1 MGTQHDKNALHGH
14 VAQGDAEYILGIK
27 AKYDHDSAG
36 NVPMFIRVVVL
47 EVISDPAMIDET
59 KLSFWEH
66 ELKVGNIKYA
76 AVAPRNAIIA
86 KRVLGNDASASE
98 KTMVLYPFFPPHI
111 AFPAKPGEHVWAVFE
126 QPDAKVNEIGYW
138 MCRIVDPNFVEDV
151 NQTHSNRQ
159 FDKSF
164 RPSIKDTFDGTDDP
178 KYEFQNGVIDTEDGE
193 RYTVAGT
200 ASIDGDEKS
209 YERLLKDTDASKI
222 VQYEAVPRYR
232 KRPGDIAFEGTNN
245 TLIVLG
251 TDRTGPVSDYDTDQ
265 NKGKIPK
272 PTNDDISTGAAGSID
287 IVVGRGQTDET
298 LGKEVENSL
307 GRKELGKS
315 KKELADK
322 EGDVDFK
329 TDSSRILVAMK
340 TKVDKNLK
348 LDGFNKSIKVKTVE
362 DSSGGDAVIVAK
374 SDKVRIVG
382 RSDVELLV
390 TGIKKVDGKGHPI
403 EKTSPS
409 DWAAFI
415 INSEGTVYAQPA
427 KGQSFDVETDTSS
440 FKVNPQNIEAK
451 TATAS
456 LTVDP
461 ATIQAFASM
470 VTAGDAGATPVAHST
485 EVLVALAAIVVRA
498 NAVGALLQ
506 SLPSY
511 TLFAQAAAP
520 LYIAE
525 ASAISAIIATLPTKK
540 FTAT

>member
-1 MGTQHDKNALHGH
+1 MGTQFDRNALHGQ
-14 VAQGDAEYILGIK
+14 VAQGDAEYILGVK
-27 AKYDHDSAG
+27 AKYEQGSAG
-36 NVPMFIRVVVL
+36 NVPMFLRVVVL
-47 EVISDPAMIDET
+47 EVISDPSAIDET

-76 AVAPRNAIIA
+76 SVAPRNAIIA

-138 MCRIVDPNFVEDV
+138 MCRIVDPSFVEDV
-151 NQTHSNRQ
+151 NHTHSNRQ
-159 FDKSF
+159 FDGSF
-164 RPSIKDTFDGTDDP
+164 RPGIKDTFEGTDAP
-178 KYEFQNGVIDTEDGE
+178 KYEFQNGAIGTKDSE

-251 TDRTGPVSDYDTDQ
+251 TDRTGPASDYDVDQ
-265 NKGKIPK
+265 NKGKVPK
-272 PTNDDISTGAAGSID
+272 PTNDDVSTGNAGSID

-298 LGKEVENSL
+298 FGNEVENSL

-315 KKELADK
+315 RKELADK
-322 EGDVDFK
+322 EGDVDLK

-340 TKVDKNLK
+340 THVDKNMK
-348 LDGFNKSIKVKTVE
+348 LDGFNKAIKAKALE
-362 DSSGGDAVIVAK
+362 DSSSGDAAIVAK

-382 RSDVELLV
+382 RSDIELLV
-390 TGIKKVDGKGHPI
+390 TGISKVDGKGHPI
-403 EKTSPS
+403 EKTGSS

-427 KGQSFDVETDTSS
+427 KGQSFEVETDASS

-451 TATAS
+451 TSTAS

-461 ATIQAFASM
+461 ADIKAFAPM
-470 VTAGDAGATPVAHST
+470 VSAGDEGATPVAHSI

-511 TLFAQAAAP
+511 ALFAQAAAP

-525 ASAISAIIATLPTKK
+525 AAAITAILPTLATKK

>member
-1 MGTQHDKNALHGH
+1 MGTQHDKNALHGQ
-14 VAQGDAEYILGIK
+14 VAQGDADYILGVK
-27 AKYDHDSAG
+27 AKYDQGGAG
-36 NVPMFIRVVVL
+36 NVPMFLRFVVL
-47 EVISDPAMIDET
+47 EVISDPAAIDET

-66 ELKVGNIKYA
+66 ELRVGNIKYA

-86 KRVLGNDASASE
+86 KRVLGSDSSASE

-111 AFPAKPGEHVWAVFE
+111 SFPAKPGEHVWAIFE

-151 NQTHSNRQ
+151 NYTHSNRQ

-164 RPSIKDTFDGTDDP
+164 RPSIKDMFEGTDRP
-178 KYEFQNGVIDTEDGE
+178 KYEFQNGAIDAKDGE

-209 YERLLKDTDASKI
+209 YETLLKETDASKI
-222 VQYEAVPRYR
+222 IQYEAVPRYR
-232 KRPGDIAFEGTNN
+232 KRPGDVSFEGTNN

-251 TDRTGPVSDYDTDQ
+251 TDRTGPVSDYDIDQ
-265 NKGKIPK
+265 SRGKIPK
-272 PTNDDISTGAAGSID
+272 PTNADISTGGAGSID
-287 IVVGRGQTDET
+287 VVVGRGQTDET

-329 TDSSRILVAMK
+329 TDSSRILVTMK
-340 TKVDKNLK
+340 TKTDKNMNLE
-348 LDGFNKSIKVKTVE
+348 GFNKSIKGETVK
-362 DSSGGDAVIVAK
+362 DGSSGDAAIVAK
-374 SDKVRIVG
+374 SDKVRIIG
-382 RSDVELLV
+382 RSDIELLV
-390 TGIKKVDGKGHPI
+390 TGVSKTDGKGRPV

-415 INSEGTVYAQPA
+415 IKSDGTVYAQPA
-427 KGQSFDVETDTSS
+427 KGQSFDVETEASS

-451 TATAS
+451 TASAT

-461 ATIQAFASM
+461 AVIKAFAPM
-470 VTAGDAGATPVAHST
+470 VIAGDEGATPVAHSI
-485 EVLVALAAIVVRA
+485 EVTTALAAIVIRA
-498 NAVGALLQ
+498 NAVAVALQ
-506 SLPSY
+506 TIP
-511 TLFAQAAAP
+511 TFALFAQAAAP

-525 ASAISAIIATLPTKK
+525 AAAITAILPTLATKK

>member
-1 MGTQHDKNALHGH
+1 MGTQYDKNALHGQ
-14 VAQGDAEYILGIK
+14 VAQGDADYILGVK
-27 AKYDHDSAG
+27 AKYDHGSAG
-36 NVPMFIRVVVL
+36 NVPMFLRFVVL
-47 EVISDPAMIDET
+47 DVISDPASIDET
-59 KLSFWEH
+59 KLSHWEH

-76 AVAPRNAIIA
+76 SVAPRNTIIA
-86 KRVLGNDASASE
+86 KRVMGNDAGASE
-98 KTMVLYPFFPPHI
+98 KTMVLYPFFPPHL
-111 AFPAKPGEHVWAVFE
+111 AFPAKPGEHVWGVFE

-151 NQTHSNRQ
+151 NHTHSNRQ

-164 RPSIKDTFDGTDDP
+164 KPGIKDTYEGNDDP
-178 KYEFQNGVIDTEDGE
+178 KYEFQNGVIDVKDGE

-209 YERLLKDTDASKI
+209 YEQLLKDTDASKI
-222 VQYEAVPRYR
+222 IQYEAVPRYR
-232 KRPGDIAFEGTNN
+232 KRPSDVAFEGTNN

-287 IVVGRGQTDET
+287 IVVGRGQTDT
-298 LGKEVENSL
+298 TFGKEVENSL

-340 TKVDKNLK
+340 TKTDKNLN
-348 LDGFNKSIKVKTVE
+348 LEGFNKSIKGSSLS
-362 DSSGGDAVIVAK
+362 DSGSGDAAIVAK
-374 SDKVRIVG
+374 SDKIRLVG
-382 RSDVELLV
+382 RSDIELIV
-390 TGIKKVDGKGHPI
+390 TGVDKTDGKGRPV

-409 DWAAFI
+409 DWAAFMI
-415 INSEGTVYAQPA
+415 KSDGTVYSQPA
-427 KGQSFDVETDTSS
+427 KGQSFDVETDTCS
-440 FKVNPQNIEAK
+440 FKVNPQNVEAK
-451 TATAS
+451 TASAS
-456 LTVDP
+456 LTIDP
-461 ATIQAFASM
+461 ATIEALASM
-470 VTAGDAGATPVAHST
+470 VTAGDAGATPVAHSI

-511 TLFAQAAAP
+511 ALFAQAAAP

-525 ASAISAIIATLPTKK
+525 ASAITAILPTLATKK
-540 FTAT
+540 FVAT